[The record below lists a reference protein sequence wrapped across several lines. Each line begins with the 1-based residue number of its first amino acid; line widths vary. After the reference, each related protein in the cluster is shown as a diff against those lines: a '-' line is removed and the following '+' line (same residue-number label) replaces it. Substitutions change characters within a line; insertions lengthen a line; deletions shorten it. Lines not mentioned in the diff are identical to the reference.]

1 MNEQWHRRQRPHAV
15 EPAGPGHAPQP
26 AVLVHELV
34 TAAGTDGD
42 QALRCARRLAAALP
56 PGARDV
62 LLDALTETDP
72 WPDDEEPQA
81 YETGGGL
88 SFDGPEYALPAARSP
103 LSLLPAYREPGP
115 QEPSAAP
122 GDDGPGDGGP
132 GDGGPGGGGP
142 GGGGPGGGVWPEPR
156 TGPPAA
162 VIRLRFA
169 DPLALERAGACFEG
183 AWSDPGTGT
192 LQVPGDA
199 GVQTLRSVLA
209 ALDAA
214 ALAPESLTVHTNE
227 LDDVFAAFTTLL

>member
-34 TAAGTDGD
+34 SAAGTDGD
-42 QALRCARRLAAALP
+42 EALRCARRLAAALP
-56 PGARDV
+56 PRARDV
-62 LLDALTETDP
+62 LLDALTEADP
-72 WPDDEEPQA
+72 RHDGDGSQE
-81 YETGGGL
+81 YESGGGL
-88 SFDGPEYALPAARSP
+88 CFDGPEYALPAARSP

-115 QEPSAAP
+115 RDAETREAAEERE
-122 GDDGPGDGGP
+122 GPASV
-132 GDGGPGGGGP
+132 
-142 GGGGPGGGVWPEPR
+142 PGGGVWPEPR
-156 TGPPAA
+156 TDPPAA

-169 DPLALERAGACFEG
+169 DALALERAGACFEG

>member
-1 MNEQWHRRQRPHAV
+1 MNEQWHRRPRPHAV

-42 QALRCARRLAAALP
+42 QALRCARRLAACLP

-62 LLDALTETDP
+62 LLDALTEAGP
-72 WPDDEEPQA
+72 RHDDEEPQA
-81 YETGGGL
+81 YETGAGL
-88 SFDGPEYALPAARSP
+88 CCDGPEYALPAARSP

-115 QEPSAAP
+115 QEPAAA
-122 GDDGPGDGGP
+122 PGDGGP
-132 GDGGPGGGGP
+132 VGGA
-142 GGGGPGGGVWPEPR
+142 WPEPR

-209 ALDAA
+209 ALDTAG
-214 ALAPESLTVHTNE
+214 LAPESLTVHTNE
-227 LDDVFAAFTTLL
+227 LDDVFAAFTSLL